1 MKLQELYFGPYLV
14 IWISCT
20 IFVCVLVLA
29 GPETD
34 AGWCIRGSYDYDTKR
49 DMENKQAVCH
59 GSGSGYTYT
68 LFITAYCTLY
78 IVHCTCDAILG
89 VI

>member
-1 MKLQELYFGPYLV
+1 MVVVVGVENINEATRTLLWEIFGPYLV

-49 DMENKQAVCH
+49 DMENK
-59 GSGSGYTYT
+59 
-68 LFITAYCTLY
+68 
-78 IVHCTCDAILG
+78 
-89 VI
+89 